1 MTEGYHRGVRLPPLF
16 FLCVA
21 FACSERAEVRGQEI
35 LTIDTDLPV
44 EPGGLAVATVDTLR
58 VDVYAPGANDPRET
72 RELAIGQRATWPL
85 SLGVVGP
92 ARIRLRLFAA
102 RWSSIAGTSSGGR
115 ERVPR
120 TEVTIDRLID
130 FAGGAREVRRVR
142 VLLTGD
148 CMGREADLVRG
159 RTCESG
165 QRLDQTASDE
175 VQPDDGQPTRA
186 GTWPALAPSPCSGA
200 DDPERPCIPGGFDV
214 LGDATLVGVQSEIE
228 QPLPLRPVVVSPF
241 RMDRAEYTVGRYRAL
256 LRSGHVLRSPAP
268 RRADASQDGL
278 AYCTFRGNSD
288 ATADTLPLNCVA
300 YATAQELC
308 AADGGRLATE
318 AEWEHAASG
327 RGEGRLFP
335 WGNATPSC
343 CTVSLSR
350 SPAADGARECTASLP
365 EPVGS
370 HDGRA
375 CASAGGPL
383 GEARG
388 DVSRDGVL
396 DLGGSLFEYTADLFS
411 EVRVCALPGVQR
423 DPVCTL
429 GTTATL
435 KSADWTAGF
444 SRARVALR
452 TSASSAPNS
461 TQGFRCVSPEAP

>member
-1 MTEGYHRGVRLPPLF
+1 MRPPPLF
-16 FLCVA
+16 F
-21 FACSERAEVRGQEI
+21 ACTALACIQQAEVRGQVI

-44 EPGGLAVATVDTLR
+44 EGGSLAVATVDTLR
-58 VDVYAPGANDPRET
+58 VDVYAPGATEPRET
-72 RELAIGQRATWPL
+72 RELAMAQRATWPL

-102 RWSSIAGTSSGGR
+102 RWSSVAETPALGR
-115 ERVPR
+115 ERIPR
-120 TEVTIDRLID
+120 PEVTVDRLVD
-130 FAGGAREVRRVR
+130 FAAGNREVRRQR

-148 CMGREADLVRG
+148 CMGRAADLVAG

-165 QRLDQTASDE
+165 QRLDQASSAE
-175 VQPDDGQPTRA
+175 LPADDGSSTRA
-186 GTWPALAPSPCSGA
+186 GTWAALAPLPCTGD
-200 DDPERPCIPGGFDV
+200 DDPQRPCIAGGFDV
-214 LGDATLVGVQSEIE
+214 LGDVTLVSMPSELE

-256 LRSGHVLRSPAP
+256 IRSGYVLRGPAP
-268 RRADASQDGL
+268 RRPDVTAALL
-278 AYCTFRGNSD
+278 AYCTFRGNND
-288 ATADTLPLNCVA
+288 ATADDLPLNCVT
-300 YATAQELC
+300 YPTAQELC
-308 AADGGRLATE
+308 AAEHGRLATE

-335 WGNATPSC
+335 WGSAAPSC
-343 CTVSLSR
+343 CTTSLSR
-350 SPAADGARECTASLP
+350 NPVEGKARECPSGLP

-375 CASAGGPL
+375 CAAEGGAGD
-383 GEARG
+383 ARG

-396 DLGGSLFEYTADLFS
+396 DLGGSLFEYTADTFGS
-411 EVRVCALPGVQR
+411 VRACAVPGVQR

-435 KSADWTAGF
+435 KSADWTAGL

-452 TSASSAPNS
+452 TAATGTASS
-461 TQGFRCVSPEAP
+461 TQGFRCVIPDVQ